1 MNNPYSVFI
10 IAEAGVNHNGSID
23 LAKELID
30 QAVICGADAI
40 KFQSFKA
47 ENMVVK
53 NAPKAEYQKTSV
65 SDNISQFDLISALE
79 LKKEDLI
86 FLNNYCKDKIE
97 FICSVFDEASALL
110 LHELDINII
119 KIPSGEITNF
129 PLLQYLGSLNTK
141 LILSTGMSTMQEIKD
156 ALDVLTISGAQKSNI
171 SILHC
176 TSEYPA
182 PFDEVNLS
190 AIKSI
195 KNEFDLNVGYSDHT
209 CGTEIPIAAVAL
221 GAKIIEK
228 HFTLDREMIGP
239 DHKASADP
247 NELKT
252 MVNAIRNVEQAIGN
266 GIKRPTK
273 SEINNIVV
281 VRKSIVAA
289 KNIKKDDL
297 FSEKNLTTKRPAGGI
312 SPMMWSKLI
321 GKKATKSYVMD
332 EFIEF

>member
-1 MNNPYSVFI
+1 M
-10 IAEAGVNHNGSID
+10 NHNGSID